1 MEIFLI
7 KKSSTDLKLKKSEIL
22 FEDNHLIIINKKPG
36 VLVQGDI
43 TGDIPLLEIVKKYIK
58 NKHDKKGNVF
68 LGLVN
73 RIDRP
78 TSGIVIFAKTS
89 KALSRMNEK
98 LKNRQIRK
106 LYWLFISNKFK
117 SNEGKLE
124 GWFKKNKKINKSF
137 YSKEEIYNSKHGL
150 LNYRKI
156 EILDKYSKIEV
167 DLITGRHHQIRCSF
181 SEIGFPILGDLKYGS
196 KRSNKDA
203 GIYLHSREIYFTH
216 PVTKEEINIKAEP
229 PKSGLWSASPS
240 DL

>member
-1 MEIFLI
+1 M
-7 KKSSTDLKLKKSEIL
+7 KLQNSDIL
-22 FEDNHLIIINKKPG
+22 FEDNHLIIVNKPCG
-36 VLVQGDI
+36 ILVQGDK
-43 TGDIPLLEIVKKYIK
+43 TGDTPLLDIIKEYIK
-58 NKHDKKGNVF
+58 VKYSKQGDVF

-156 EILDKYSKIEV
+156 EILYKYSKIEV

-196 KRSNKDA
+196 KRSNKDG

>member
-1 MEIFLI
+1 MKFQNL
-7 KKSSTDLKLKKSEIL
+7 DIL
-22 FEDNHLIIINKKPG
+22 FEDNHLIIINKQCG
-36 VLVQGDI
+36 ILVQGDK
-43 TGDIPLLEIVKKYIK
+43 TGDIPLLETVKKYIK
-58 NKHDKKGNVF
+58 NKYDKKGNVF

-89 KALSRMNEK
+89 KALSRMNDK

-137 YSKEEIYNSKHGL
+137 YSKEETSNSKHGL

-156 EILDKYSKIEV
+156 EVLNKYSKIEV

-196 KRSNKDA
+196 KRSNKDG
-203 GIYLHSREIYFTH
+203 GIYLHSREVYFTH
-216 PVTKEEINIKAEP
+216 PVSKEEINIKAEP
-229 PKSGLWSASPS
+229 PRSRLWSASPS

>member
-1 MEIFLI
+1 METFLI
-7 KKSSTDLKLKKSEIL
+7 KKSSTDLKLKESEIL
-22 FEDNHLIIINKKPG
+22 FEDNHLIIINKKAG

-58 NKHDKKGNVF
+58 NKYNKKGNVF

-106 LYWLFISNKFK
+106 LYWLFVSNKFK

-196 KRSNKDA
+196 KRSNKGG

-229 PKSGLWSASPS
+229 PKSGLWYASPS

>member
-1 MEIFLI
+1 METFLI
-7 KKSSTDLKLKKSEIL
+7 KKSSTDLKLKESEIL
-22 FEDNHLIIINKKPG
+22 FEDNHLIIINKKAG

-43 TGDIPLLEIVKKYIK
+43 TGDTPLLEIVKKYIK
-58 NKHDKKGNVF
+58 NKYSKKGNVF

-106 LYWLFISNKFK
+106 LYWLFVSNKFK

-196 KRSNKDA
+196 KRANKDG

>member
-1 MEIFLI
+1 MEIFLV

-36 VLVQGDI
+36 ILVQGDI
-43 TGDIPLLEIVKKYIK
+43 TGDIPLLEIAKKYIK
-58 NKHDKKGNVF
+58 SKYAKKGNVF

-78 TSGIVIFAKTS
+78 VSGIVIFAKTS
-89 KALSRMNEK
+89 KALSRMNDK

-117 SNEGKLE
+117 SNEGKIE

-137 YSKEEIYNSKHGL
+137 FSKEEVKNSKYGSL
-150 LNYRKI
+150 KYRII
-156 EILDKYSKIEV
+156 EKLEKYLKIEV
-167 DLITGRHHQIRCSF
+167 DLETGRHHQIRCSF

-196 KRSNKDA
+196 KRSNKDG
-203 GIYLHSREIYFTH
+203 GIYLHSREVNFIH
-216 PVTKEEINIKAEP
+216 PVTKKKIIITAEP
-229 PKSGLWSASPS
+229 PKLTLWSASPF
-240 DL
+240 D